1 MNDNCRSQYVKC
13 NNGSAKA
20 VLTSLFIFV
29 SATLAVSCFL
39 EKNDIFWISTANQRI
54 SFFFWLLVPLAMVA
68 LKNLVKG
75 LEDKNAELEVKYPG
89 KITDTKTRE
98 YLFLRDH
105 SLPCDHFLL
114 HLLPRRPSIVN
125 FALLSE
131 RNKQTHMVSTF
142 LTL

>member
-1 MNDNCRSQYVKC
+1 MDQLKLLLHHYSFLHPQRSQFLASWRKMTFL
-13 NNGSAKA
+13 GSQQPIK
-20 VLTSLFIFV
+20 LSDSFFC
-29 SATLAVSCFL
+29 CFL
-39 EKNDIFWISTANQRI
+39 LS
-54 SFFFWLLVPLAMVA
+54 AMVA